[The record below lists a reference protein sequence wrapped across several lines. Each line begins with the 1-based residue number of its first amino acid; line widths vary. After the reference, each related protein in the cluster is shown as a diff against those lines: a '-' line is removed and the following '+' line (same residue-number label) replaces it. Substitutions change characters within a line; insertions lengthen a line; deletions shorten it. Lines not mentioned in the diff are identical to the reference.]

1 MLFLIGGIKMAGHSK
16 WSNIKHRKGKSDAE
30 KGKLFTKLGRELAI
44 AVKEGG
50 PDPET
55 NNKLKD
61 VVAKAKAANM
71 PNDNILRS
79 IKKAA
84 GDADEDK
91 LEEVVYEGYGPGGV
105 AVIVETLTDNR
116 NRTVGDIRFN
126 FDKYGGNLGQTGCVS
141 FMFEKKGIILIER
154 TDDVDEE
161 ELMMEAIEAGAE
173 DFDVQDEYF
182 EILIEPGDF
191 SNTREALEN
200 KGYEFIE
207 ADIGMIPTTVTELE
221 DPKHVEQ
228 INRLIDNLEDLD
240 DVQSVYHNLK
250 YE

>member
-191 SNTREALEN
+191 SNTREVLEN

-228 INRLIDNLEDLD
+228 INKLIDNLEDLD